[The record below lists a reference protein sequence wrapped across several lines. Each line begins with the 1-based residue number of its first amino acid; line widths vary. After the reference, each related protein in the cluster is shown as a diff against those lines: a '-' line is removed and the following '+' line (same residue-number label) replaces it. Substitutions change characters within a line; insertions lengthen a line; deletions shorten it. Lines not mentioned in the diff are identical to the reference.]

1 MPGTHPRNCEAMLR
15 SLRCGAKTR
24 RGGSCRA
31 PTVSGKKRCRMHG
44 GAKGSGA
51 PLGNNNAFK
60 HGVFTKQS
68 IEIRATLRQQ
78 IREAQKMLK
87 QLGR

>member
-1 MPGTHPRNCEAMLR
+1 
-15 SLRCGAKTR
+15 
-24 RGGSCRA
+24 
-31 PTVSGKKRCRMHG
+31 MHG